1 MDIAK
6 KIRKQLRRNLT
17 IKFSNYSDAPKVLSI
32 NYLGGIY
39 I

>member
-6 KIRKQLRRNLT
+6 KNRKQLRRNLT
-17 IKFSNYSDAPKVLSI
+17 IEFSNYSDTPKVLSI
-32 NYLGGIY
+32 NYLGGID